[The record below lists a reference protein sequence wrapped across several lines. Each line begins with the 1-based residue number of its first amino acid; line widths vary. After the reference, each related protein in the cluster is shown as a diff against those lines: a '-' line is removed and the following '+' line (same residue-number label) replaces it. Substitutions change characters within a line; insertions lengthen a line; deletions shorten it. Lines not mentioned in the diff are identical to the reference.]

1 MILHPSSFAT
11 IRLFS
16 GGPVR
21 RVVERVIAGIIYRPG
36 EGQRE
41 GWILHDG
48 ARVIDEGE
56 GVPPSTP
63 TARGFIMPS
72 PVNAHTHAGDFVA
85 RGRFPRGASLAEV
98 VAPPDGFKH
107 RVLRETP
114 PEALRDGMRA
124 AVAEMRDAKTFID
137 FREGGEAGAR
147 MLRDVAPR
155 AKIFGRCTNSFDEA
169 EAERVLAVADGYGL
183 SALGDVKGDEPERVA
198 ALARRL
204 GKSFAL
210 HLSEDKRE
218 DAQRAIS
225 LSPAFVV
232 HCVLAT
238 KADLRALASARV
250 PIVACPRSNA
260 LFGPLP
266 PVGEMLDEG
275 VTLALGTDNAMMH
288 PMNVLD
294 EARFLFA
301 RGLPR
306 EALLDALIVG
316 GRVAAFGVAPKSFLR
331 KGDDADFVVLPEFL
345 GAGLTENDRPAGN

>member
-1 MILHPSSFAT
+1 ME
-11 IRLFS
+11 
-16 GGPVR
+16 
-21 RVVERVIAGIIYRPG
+21 RVVAGVIYRPG
-36 EGQRE
+36 EGQRD

-48 ARVIDEGE
+48 RRVIDEGE
-56 GVPPSTP
+56 GVPPSP
-63 TARGFIMPS
+63 PHARGFIMPS
-72 PVNAHTHAGDFVA
+72 PVNAHTHAGDYVA

-114 PEALRDGMRA
+114 PDLLREGMRA
-124 AVAEMRDAKTFID
+124 AVEESSLAKTFID
-137 FREGGEAGAR
+137 FREGGEAGSA
-147 MLRDVAPR
+147 MLRDVAPH
-155 AKIFGRCTNSFDEA
+155 AKIFGRCARDYDEA
-169 EAERVLAVADGYGL
+169 EAQRVLAIADGYGL
-183 SALGDVKGDEPERVA
+183 SALGDAKGDMPERAA

-204 GKSFAL
+204 GKAFAL

-238 KADLRALASARV
+238 RQDLRALSGARV
-250 PIVACPRSNA
+250 PIVVCPRSNA
-260 LFGPLP
+260 LFGALP
-266 PVGEMLDEG
+266 PVQEMLDEG

-294 EARFLFA
+294 DARFLFA

-306 EALLDALIVG
+306 EALLDALVVG
-316 GRVAAFGVAPKSFLR
+316 GRLCAFGMAPSSFLR
-331 KGDDADFVVLPEFL
+331 KGDEADFVVLPEFL
-345 GAGLTENDRPAGN
+345 GASA